1 MTYKTFERR
10 CVRVEDLTIAID
22 PKGRLA
28 LNAASS
34 RALSGAGIKAVTI
47 LWDNKTC
54 GVALQ
59 AARKGDMNAYSIAFG
74 SGSRSSTVTAKAF
87 LRYIGWSADRRQI
100 VPAKWN
106 AQQKMLEAKLPPVFV
121 KMREQNQIK
130 PERSAGL

>member
-34 RALSGAGIKAVTI
+34 RALSGAGIKAVKI

-59 AARKGDMNAYSIAFG
+59 AERKGDMNAYSIAFG

-100 VPAKWN
+100 SPAN
-106 AQQKMLEAKLPPVFV
+106 
-121 KMREQNQIK
+121 RN
-130 PERSAGL
+130 RSEEHTS